1 MRAISNDKANSIY
14 SLLRFKKSNS
24 KIAKQVGVSRTTVQ
38 NYRSSLKMSGNVDEG
53 GRPSL
58 ISQRMV
64 NYIRRLVTLG
74 RKNNAIEIQKALKE
88 EFGMSPKHRETPSVG
103 QIAPTLDCG

>member
-1 MRAISNDKANSIY
+1 MRAISNDKVNSSY
-14 SLLRFKKSNS
+14 SLLRSKKSNS
-24 KIAKQVGVSRTTVQ
+24 KVAKQVGVSRTTVQ
-38 NYRSSLKMSGNVDEG
+38 KYRSSLKMCGNVDEG

-74 RKNNAIEIQKALKE
+74 RKNNAVEIQKALKE

>member
-1 MRAISNDKANSIY
+1 MRAISNDKVNSIY
-14 SLLRFKKSNS
+14 SLLRSKKSKS

-38 NYRSSLKMSGNVDEG
+38 KYSSSLKMSGNVNEA
-53 GRPSL
+53 GRSSL

-74 RKNNAIEIQKALKE
+74 RKNNAVEIQK
-88 EFGMSPKHRETPSVG
+88 GTIGTSGHDG
-103 QIAPTLDCG
+103 

>member
-1 MRAISNDKANSIY
+1 MRAISNDKANNIY
-14 SLLRFKKSNS
+14 SLLRSKKSNS

-38 NYRSSLKMSGNVDEG
+38 KYRSSLKMSGNVDEG

-74 RKNNAIEIQKALKE
+74 RKNNAI
-88 EFGMSPKHRETPSVG
+88 
-103 QIAPTLDCG
+103 